1 MKEKGRKERGDSWY
15 DKELLFFFFFFWD
28 NDTDSFFFFFDGND
42 TDSLTCRFGLQVAN
56 DVGMGLEMLD
66 LEEKPR
72 KVTKQTTT
80 PHHLLLPVNYT
91 DLFVHTLM
99 VCTTWL
105 FVYEKSI

>member
-15 DKELLFFFFFFWD
+15 DKEFVFFFFLFSFFEIMIQ
-28 NDTDSFFFFFDGND
+28 TRFFFFFDGND

-91 DLFVHTLM
+91 DLFVHALM
-99 VCTTWL
+99 VCTT
-105 FVYEKSI
+105 